1 MRTSVKVNYL
11 LSQTW
16 EVIVDKAIPQFFIL
30 KHKVTRDVKSLE
42 GELGAK
48 NMGVINYSIQ
58 VT

>member
-1 MRTSVKVNYL
+1 MKVNYL